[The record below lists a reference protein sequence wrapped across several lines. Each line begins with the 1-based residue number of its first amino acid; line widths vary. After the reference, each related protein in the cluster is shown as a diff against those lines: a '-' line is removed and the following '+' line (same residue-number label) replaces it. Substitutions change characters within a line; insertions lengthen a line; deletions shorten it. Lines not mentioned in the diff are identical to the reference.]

1 MSNIL
6 INFAIGSY
14 ADPTAMPPDR
24 AKIIGIYRHRLST
37 DGDGVTSL
45 VAFSRLTVIFI
56 IVIVLFAGCTYRSDS
71 IVDNGVW
78 LPIENGESVGSYT
91 NLEGHIYWGT
101 AVGDFSC
108 DEIDV
113 DLASFRVCSETEYAK
128 DKRHVYY
135 PQRII
140 CYDGIDENGNGF
152 GGTYAE
158 EMILKGANPNHF
170 RYLGNGYAVAG
181 NRMYLNGETIEWKDS
196 IVHHYNGDLG
206 NSDETLI
213 DSIEA
218 VYPKVWVWDYD
229 SLRENSSHIN
239 TVYPIAPDSLIYLCR
254 YYESGKMLSE
264 GWCLQDWNRETFV
277 TDYIGEW
284 KYFDSDGN
292 CYHKFW
298 NYTKTA
304 D

>member
-1 MSNIL
+1 M
-6 INFAIGSY
+6 
-14 ADPTAMPPDR
+14 
-24 AKIIGIYRHRLST
+24 
-37 DGDGVTSL
+37 
-45 VAFSRLTVIFI
+45 
-56 IVIVLFAGCTYRSDS
+56 LFAGCTYRSDS

-239 TVYPIAPDSLIYLCR
+239 TVYPIAPDSLIYLRR

>member
-14 ADPTAMPPDR
+14 ADPTAMLPDR
-24 AKIIGIYRHRLST
+24 AKIIGLSRHRLST
-37 DGDGVTSL
+37 DGDGLTTL

-78 LPIENGESVGSYT
+78 LPVENGESVGSYT

-140 CYDGIDENGNGF
+140 CYDGIDEDGNGF

-181 NRMYLNGETIEWKDS
+181 NRMYLNGETIEWNDS
-196 IVHHYNGDLG
+196 IVQQ
-206 NSDETLI
+206 
-213 DSIEA
+213 
-218 VYPKVWVWDYD
+218 
-229 SLRENSSHIN
+229 NSSVLDN
-239 TVYPIAPDSLIYLCR
+239 
-254 YYESGKMLSE
+254 
-264 GWCLQDWNRETFV
+264 N
-277 TDYIGEW
+277 
-284 KYFDSDGN
+284 N
-292 CYHKFW
+292 
-298 NYTKTA
+298 
-304 D
+304 